1 MAEWPLKKNKGKNQ
15 QLTNKMKAFISI
27 AAAVLVMAGIGF
39 LAIRT
44 LAAVGRIANGYEH
57 KIRNI
62 ERSFDSV
69 PGEVTPPRIR
79 VQTVRL

>member
-1 MAEWPLKKNKGKNQ
+1 
-15 QLTNKMKAFISI
+15 MKTLISI
-27 AAAVLVMAGIGF
+27 AAAVLVMVGIGF

-69 PGEVTPPRIR
+69 PSEITPPRIQ
-79 VQTVRL
+79 VQAVRL